1 MTNKTGTTNHHPSTS
16 NRLFIIT
23 PEGINLALT
32 LSYFTFFLGSRGQTP
47 GKMIMGVRVVTMEG
61 EPLSFW
67 RSVRRFIGYM
77 LSFLALYV
85 GFLWILVDNNRQGW
99 HDKLAGTIVIY
110 VWDAEPGKL
119 YKASVQQAQENRAPN
134 D

>member
-1 MTNKTGTTNHHPSTS
+1 
-16 NRLFIIT
+16 LF
-23 PEGINLALT
+23 LAG
-32 LSYFTFFLGSRGQTP
+32 YYVFFWTIAGQTP